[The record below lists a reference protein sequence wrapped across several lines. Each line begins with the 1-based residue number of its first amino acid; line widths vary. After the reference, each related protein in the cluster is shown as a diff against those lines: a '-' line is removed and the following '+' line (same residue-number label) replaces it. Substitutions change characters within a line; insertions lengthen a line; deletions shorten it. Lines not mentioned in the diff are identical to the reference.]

1 MPHRVLHFAVFVV
14 VLLLAAA
21 RLAAGLSVAVAQLL
35 RYRGRAWDDDG
46 WSSV

>member
-1 MPHRVLHFAVFVV
+1 MRHRVLHFAVLVV

-21 RLAAGLSVAVAQLL
+21 RFAAELSVAVERLL